1 MTAVIEQP
9 IVRTEPRSRFTEVW
23 RVVRLHALTPS
34 VFFGIPWIIL
44 GGAWLVMIVIGIIA
58 GGAGADTEKMGEGM
72 RYSWAVLSPQWYL
85 VVVGVQA
92 IGLTM
97 SFALGFGA
105 TRRDFW
111 LGTSLMF
118 GIVSVL
124 NAIAIATLVQLE
136 KATDGWW
143 LNIAMFDALWYGQN
157 GWLVDFYTTLA
168 LQLFVLFI
176 GASVTTVY
184 LRWRMRGMLILAF
197 GRDRARPRR
206 GRHRDLHRELAG
218 DLRVVRRHRH
228 RGGVHRRARA
238 RRGVRGRRLRRDPA
252 GHAPL
257 ITRTTRTG
265 RGAASVRGS
274 GCRAALM
281 CRRSRHGRRR
291 MPHRRHPRG

>member
-1 MTAVIEQP
+1 
-9 IVRTEPRSRFTEVW
+9 
-23 RVVRLHALTPS
+23 
-34 VFFGIPWIIL
+34 
-44 GGAWLVMIVIGIIA
+44 MIVIGIIA

-92 IGLTM
+92 IGLTL

-124 NAIAIATLVQLE
+124 NAVAIATLVQLE

-143 LNIAMFDALWYGQN
+143 LNVAMFDALWYGQN

-197 GRDRARPRR
+197 GRDRPRPRR
-206 GRHRDLHRELAG
+206 ESPSRPSP
-218 DLRVVRRHRH
+218 
-228 RGGVHRRARA
+228 RA
-238 RRGVRGRRLRRDPA
+238 GRRSSSGSEASASWACSPSCSDSRRCS
-252 GHAPL
+252 
-257 ITRTTRTG
+257 RS
-265 RGAASVRGS
+265 AATS
-274 GCRAALM
+274 
-281 CRRSRHGRRR
+281 
-291 MPHRRHPRG
+291 